1 MSTYHCARSKS
12 SIQADSTAKIFEGVR
27 CNLVHMSARTILV
40 LGANP
45 AWQRVVESDRVSL
58 GDVVRVRRLATC
70 PAGKGMNCA
79 QALAKLGSEPLLI
92 GGCGTEDASWEH
104 ACHDEGVATASFP
117 LDGTVRMALTVLDRT
132 TGESTEIVETG
143 PAASPGADTFL
154 ELIVRQRLSNAR
166 VLVVSGSFPS
176 GLSAEGLVS
185 AWEQSPVDLVLD
197 SLPAVRAL
205 PARAHD
211 ARVVL
216 KLNLA
221 EWRNLLGEG
230 LEEDLLRIAQERWP
244 GTEVVATLGRLGCA
258 ARRRDGSLLRR
269 QPTNLPS
276 DQTIYPIGAGDA
288 FTAGLAFGV
297 SQNASLDMAVQE
309 GLAVARASCLH
320 PMPARFHDSDL
331 LRMREDLRISEFLG

>member
-1 MSTYHCARSKS
+1 MSTYHCARPKASV
-12 SIQADSTAKIFEGVR
+12 QANSVAKITRGDR
-27 CNLVHMSARTILV
+27 CILVCMSARTILV
-40 LGANP
+40 LGTNP

-79 QALAKLGSEPLLI
+79 QALARLGSEPLLI
-92 GGCGTEDASWEH
+92 GGCGSEDATWEH
-104 ACHDEGVATASFP
+104 ACREEGVATASFP
-117 LDGTVRMALTVLDRT
+117 LDGAVRMALTVLDRT
-132 TGESTEIVETG
+132 SGESTEIVETG
-143 PAASPGADTFL
+143 PAASPGADTL
-154 ELIVRQRLSNAR
+154 LDLILRQRLANAK
-166 VLVVSGSFPS
+166 VLVVCGSFPS
-176 GLSAEGLVS
+176 GLSAEGMIE
-185 AWEQSPVDLVLD
+185 AWERHPTDLVLD
-197 SLPAVRAL
+197 SLPAIRAL
-205 PARAHD
+205 APRAHG

-230 LEEDLLRIAQERWP
+230 LEEDLLRLAQERWP

-269 QPTNLPS
+269 QPTNLSS
-276 DQTIYPIGAGDA
+276 DQTIFPIGAGDA

-297 SQNASLDMAVQE
+297 SQGATLDAAVQE

-320 PMPARFHDSDL
+320 PMPARFHDGDL
-331 LRMREDLRISEFLG
+331 SRMREDLRISEFLG

>member
-1 MSTYHCARSKS
+1 
-12 SIQADSTAKIFEGVR
+12 
-27 CNLVHMSARTILV
+27 MSARTILV

-58 GDVVRVRRLATC
+58 GEVVRVRRLATC

-92 GGCGTEDASWEH
+92 GGCGTEDSAWEH
-104 ACHDEGVATASFP
+104 ACRDEGVPTASFP
-117 LDGTVRMALTVLDRT
+117 LDGSVRMALTVLDST
-132 TGESTEIVETG
+132 SGESTEIVETG
-143 PAASPGADTFL
+143 PAASPGADTL
-154 ELIVRQRLSNAR
+154 LDLMLRQRLGNAR
-166 VLVVSGSFPS
+166 VLVVCGSFPV
-176 GLSAEGLVS
+176 GLSAESLL
-185 AWEQSPVDLVLD
+185 ATWADNPVDLVLD
-197 SLPAVRAL
+197 SLPAIRAL
-205 PARAHD
+205 APRRHD

-216 KLNLA
+216 KLNLS

-230 LEEDLLRIAQERWP
+230 LEEDLLYMAQERWP

-288 FTAGLAFGV
+288 FTAGLAFALT
-297 SQNASLDMAVQE
+297 QDASLDTAVQE

-320 PMPARFHDSDL
+320 PMPARFHESDL
-331 LRMREDLRISEFLG
+331 LRMREDLRISEFVG